1 MQLKSSTE
9 RIPTNSKIFKGIEN
23 VEEIKIDGVYKYT
36 VGCEQDMQK
45 ILQIQTEVRKKIPD
59 AFVIAVKG
67 NQRLDIN
74 VAKKEL
80 GIK

>member
-1 MQLKSSTE
+1 M
-9 RIPTNSKIFKGIEN
+9 
-23 VEEIKIDGVYKYT
+23 EEIKIGNTYKYT
-36 VGCEQDMQK
+36 VGCDTDMQK
-45 ILQIQTEVRKKIPD
+45 ITQLQTEIRKKIPD

-67 NQRLDIN
+67 NERIDIN